1 MSLLPSASGAPS
13 RRDRVSCGSDILVKD
28 PSEGLTRP
36 WRGRTLMIVPASMSP
51 PPLGDSL
58 HPALTPGAP
67 GLGVVFP
74 TLVRPSRPS
83 ARSARRRAG
92 PGGAGMSSAGSGQVR
107 SGQVRSRSVLRRSL
121 ERHRRLRGS
130 AYWPMAERAGRDKTG
145 RAELRGIESPAGEG
159 QETGRP
165 EGSALTCGPFL
176 LSASGHDPPPQVA
189 RPDRAGGR
197 VLHQLMVRHGADP
210 GRLGL
215 RQRRTPLG

>member
-74 TLVRPSRPS
+74 TLVRPSPPS
-83 ARSARRRAG
+83 GAQCPPSGRTWRRGYEAARGQVTVRVAPLTGTTSPLAGIGLLADGRAG
-92 PGGAGMSSAGSGQVR
+92 GTGQD
-107 SGQVRSRSVLRRSL
+107 
-121 ERHRRLRGS
+121 
-130 AYWPMAERAGRDKTG
+130 WPCRAP
-145 RAELRGIESPAGEG
+145 RGIESPAGEG

-197 VLHQLMVRHGADP
+197 VLHQLTGASR
-210 GRLGL
+210 G
-215 RQRRTPLG
+215 